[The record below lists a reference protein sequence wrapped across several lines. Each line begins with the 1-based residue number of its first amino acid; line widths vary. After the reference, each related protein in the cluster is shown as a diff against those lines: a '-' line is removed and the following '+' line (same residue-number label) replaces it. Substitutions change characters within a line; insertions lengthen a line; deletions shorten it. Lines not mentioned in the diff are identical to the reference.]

1 MLRLLILRA
10 PKNSSFIQLQFL
22 SLHTL
27 YVGIFLFLLIIFG
40 GRGWRA
46 LRDASKDTSHRLEE
60 FYPSTRWAPP
70 LKQGRSWRGK
80 KLSLY
85 FRGTSEAEG
94 VNTPRN
100 DGICIASR
108 IPIALLRKSGDDV
121 YLLRLPRRTEVL
133 LAMTISIL

>member
-1 MLRLLILRA
+1 MWGY
-10 PKNSSFIQLQFL
+10 FIFP
-22 SLHTL
+22 
-27 YVGIFLFLLIIFG
+27 IIFG
-40 GRGWRA
+40 GGGWRA

-60 FYPSTRWAPP
+60 FYPSPRWAPP

-100 DGICIASR
+100 EGII
-108 IPIALLRKSGDDV
+108 
-121 YLLRLPRRTEVL
+121 L
-133 LAMTISIL
+133 LATAKTRQMNFRKKGAAQTEG